1 VIDTAVEQLGLPV
14 AETVIPLR
22 AEFNNA
28 LTLGRPVVWHRP
40 DCAGAYAYR
49 KLAQELDIGV
59 SSLQAVA

>member
-1 VIDTAVEQLGLPV
+1 
-14 AETVIPLR
+14 VIPLR

-28 LTLGRPVVWHRP
+28 LTVGRPLVWHRP

-49 KLAQELDIGV
+49 KLAGEIDAGV